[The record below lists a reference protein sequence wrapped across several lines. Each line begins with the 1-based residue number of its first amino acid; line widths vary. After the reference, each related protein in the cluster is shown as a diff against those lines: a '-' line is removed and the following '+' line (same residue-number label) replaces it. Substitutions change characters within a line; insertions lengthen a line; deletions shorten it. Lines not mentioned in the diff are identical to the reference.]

1 MLDAEE
7 QFMAMAGEEGLFNPF
22 RVEGDQIRNLTQG
35 GAQSRLPWAII
46 FHAVGVERSLA

>member
-22 RVEGDQIRNLTQG
+22 RVEGNQI
-35 GAQSRLPWAII
+35 
-46 FHAVGVERSLA
+46 